1 MSQAVIEHA
10 IGEKLEIPASRHIRE
25 CNCAMGNDIG
35 VYNSC
40 AHFCKYCYA
49 NYDKAAV
56 IANMK
61 KHDPDSPFLIGNSMP
76 LDRVHEADQ
85 YSYIKDQVEME
96 I

>member
-1 MSQAVIEHA
+1 MNENIVHKMEFIT
-10 IGEKLEIPASRHIRE
+10 
-25 CNCAMGNDIG
+25 D
-35 VYNSC
+35 
-40 AHFCKYCYA
+40 
-49 NYDKAAV
+49 